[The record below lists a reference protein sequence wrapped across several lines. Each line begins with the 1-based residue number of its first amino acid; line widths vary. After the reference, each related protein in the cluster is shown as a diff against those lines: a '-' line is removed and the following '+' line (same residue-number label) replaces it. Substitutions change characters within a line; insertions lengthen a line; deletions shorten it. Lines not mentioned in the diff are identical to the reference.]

1 MVVGGGGGDNGSCC
15 SYGDTSGWFFFFFFQ
30 WWWPATASCGCGFAK
45 KVVGFQ
51 RKGETQIRRE
61 RRKRERNIHRIKNNI

>member
-1 MVVGGGGGDNGSCC
+1 MVMGGGDNGNCC
-15 SYGDTSGWFFFFFFQ
+15 SCGSTSRWFFFFFQ
-30 WWWPATASCGCGFAK
+30 WWWPATASRGCGFSK

-61 RRKRERNIHRIKNNI
+61 REGREKKTYIE

>member
-1 MVVGGGGGDNGSCC
+1 MAVVVAVVALAGGFN
-15 SYGDTSGWFFFFFFQ
+15 FFCFQ
-30 WWWPATASCGCGFAK
+30 WWWPVVASRGCGFAK

-61 RRKRERNIHRIKNNI
+61 RRKRERNIHRIKK

>member
-1 MVVGGGGGDNGSCC
+1 MVVGGGDSGNCC
-15 SYGDTSGWFFFFFFQ
+15 SCDGIGGWFFFFLFFR
-30 WWWPATASCGCGFAK
+30 WWWPTAANHRCEFAK

-61 RRKRERNIHRIKNNI
+61 RKKRERNIQRIKKNI

>member
-1 MVVGGGGGDNGSCC
+1 MV
-15 SYGDTSGWFFFFFFQ
+15 FFFFFFK
-30 WWWPATASCGCGFAK
+30 WWWPVTASRGCGFAK